1 MFVFVLACI
10 KDIDE
15 LTKAG
20 RHVTRA
26 EKQSK
31 DLSVDKRAPPRF
43 YQVIDE
49 VSSTA
54 DIELYWWRSASS
66 KFYQL

>member
-1 MFVFVLACI
+1 MFVFVLPCI

-15 LTKAG
+15 LAKAG

-31 DLSVDKRAPPRF
+31 DLSVDKRAPSSF

-49 VSSTA
+49 VSSVSV
-54 DIELYWWRSASS
+54 IVLCRWRIVRSG
-66 KFYQL
+66 FFQL